1 LRSGDIPSEKSTGK
15 KRIGKIAREKRA
27 LAPAYARSY
36 NPRGAI

>member
-1 LRSGDIPSEKSTGK
+1 MPSGDIPSEKSTGENAH
-15 KRIGKIAREKRA
+15 GKIANEKPE